1 MIANESDA
9 KAYVAERCHDEA
21 IARLDSYVAA
31 LVEENLHQNLISR
44 ASVEQIWQRHIADSA
59 QLLDHVP
66 GGTTPWLDL
75 GSGPGLPG
83 LVLAILRPDEQ
94 FVLVESRKRRVEF
107 LQTVRAQLN
116 LANVTIEGARL
127 EGIDTFVAGVI
138 TARAFAPL
146 PRLIELSSRFSTDD
160 TIWVLPKGRSA
171 EQELAALPK
180 NQRKMFHV
188 EQSRTD
194 PEAKILVGRLV
205 QRKGKRA

>member
-1 MIANESDA
+1 MISSESDA
-9 KAYVAERCHDEA
+9 KAYVAERCSAEA
-21 IARLDSYVAA
+21 MVKLENFVAA
-31 LVEENLHQNLISR
+31 LIEENSHQNLISR
-44 ASVEQIWQRHIADSA
+44 NSVEHIWQRHIADSA

-66 GGTTPWLDL
+66 RETSPWLDL

-83 LVLAILRPDEQ
+83 IVLAIMRPDDK
-94 FVLVESRKRRVEF
+94 FTLVESRKRRVEF
-107 LQTVRAQLN
+107 LQAVSARLE

-127 EGIDTFVAGVI
+127 EGIDTFVAGTI

-146 PRLIELSSRFSTDD
+146 PRLIELSSRFSTAD

-188 EQSRTD
+188 EHSRTD
-194 PEAKILVGRLV
+194 PEAKILVGQNV
-205 QRKGKRA
+205 QRKRNRA